1 MQRALGCILVCPKQ
15 FESLRWNS
23 GLSTNGGNGKQSRS
37 AQIVGKLVSR
47 HYNRTRIG
55 IVNLNPIC
63 EIIKIGSV
71 IVAEFEAINSLMK
84 SPCADKEALIINR
97 SKNNNIAGFL

>member
-1 MQRALGCILVCPKQ
+1 MLGVNP
-15 FESLRWNS
+15 SL
-23 GLSTNGGNGKQSRS
+23 KH
-37 AQIVGKLVSR
+37 V
-47 HYNRTRIG
+47 

-71 IVAEFEAINSLMK
+71 IVAEFQAINSLMK

-97 SKNNNIAGFL
+97 SKNNNIAGFLKGLINILFKR